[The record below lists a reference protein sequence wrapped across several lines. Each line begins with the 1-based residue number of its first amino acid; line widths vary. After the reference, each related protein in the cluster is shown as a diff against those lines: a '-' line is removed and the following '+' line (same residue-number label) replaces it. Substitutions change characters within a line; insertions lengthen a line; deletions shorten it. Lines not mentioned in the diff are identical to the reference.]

1 MDQVRIGVIGVGRM
15 GQRHCRVYS
24 NLRRVRM
31 VGVCDANPQLGSQ
44 VASQYG
50 VPYFSRV
57 DDLLDQV
64 DAVSLAVPT
73 PLHYDLAKHCI
84 EKDKHLL
91 IEKPMAETLE
101 QAETITKLAEGCG
114 LIVQVGHIERFNPA
128 FVELKNVMEE
138 RTVLAINLRRLS
150 PFIGSNLDVDVV
162 GDLMI
167 HDTDL
172 ALNLVGKHPLSIEA
186 FGLTASDGRLD
197 HVVAHLFFENGPLLT
212 MTASRITEHKV
223 RSIEVTAADAYLE
236 CDLLNKNVLVSRH
249 TIGEY
254 LNHNHKGVKYH
265 QESLVERIQVP
276 AFEPL
281 FSELS
286 HFVEC
291 VLEGKTP
298 SVSARDGMDAL
309 RLVESIR
316 AQAQKNLVY
325 MAAIQSSGSQP
336 LGQTVDVKASVA
348 MGG

>member
-44 VASQYG
+44 VASQYD
-50 VPYFSRV
+50 VPYFSEV

-73 PLHYDLAKHCI
+73 PLHFELARHCI

-101 QAETITKLAEGCG
+101 QAETITRLAEGCG

-186 FGLTASDGRLD
+186 FGLSASDGRLD

-316 AQAQKNLVY
+316 SQAQKNLVY
-325 MAAIQSSGSQP
+325 MAGFQSSGSQP
-336 LGQTVDVKASVA
+336 FDQTVDVKTSVS

>member
-1 MDQVRIGVIGVGRM
+1 M

-24 NLRRVRM
+24 NLRRVCL
-31 VGVCDANPQLGSQ
+31 VGVCDANSQLGSQ
-44 VASQYG
+44 VASQHG
-50 VPYFSRV
+50 VPYFADV
-57 DDLLDQV
+57 DELLDQV

-73 PLHYDLAKHCI
+73 PLHFALAKHCI

-101 QAETITKLAEGCG
+101 QAETITRLAEGCG

-150 PFIGSNLDVDVV
+150 PFAGSNLDVDVV

-172 ALNLVGKHPLSIEA
+172 ALNLVGKPPISVEA

-223 RSIEVTAADAYLE
+223 RSIEVTAVDAYLE
-236 CDLLNKNVLVSRH
+236 CDLLNKNVLVTRH

-291 VLEGKTP
+291 VAEGKTP
-298 SVSARDGMDAL
+298 SVSARDGMNAL
-309 RLVESIR
+309 KLVEAIR
-316 AQAQKNLVY
+316 SQARKNLVY
-325 MAAIQSSGSQP
+325 AANPQTPGQPAGSQ
-336 LGQTVDVKASVA
+336 QVEVKIPVSV
-348 MGG
+348 GD

>member
-24 NLRRVRM
+24 NLRRVSL
-31 VGVCDANPQLGSQ
+31 VGVCDANSELGRQ

-50 VPYFSRV
+50 VPYFNDV
-57 DDLLDQV
+57 DELLDRV

-73 PLHYDLAKHCI
+73 PLHFELAKHCI
-84 EKDKHLL
+84 EKDRHLL

-101 QAETITKLAEGCG
+101 QAETITRLAEGCR

-150 PFIGSNLDVDVV
+150 PFAGSNLDVDVV

-172 ALNLVGKHPLSIEA
+172 ALNLVGKHPISIEA
-186 FGLTASDGRLD
+186 FGLTAPDGRLD
-197 HVVAHLFFENGPLLT
+197 HVVAHLFFESGPLLT

-236 CDLLNKNVLVSRH
+236 CDLLNKNVLVTRH

-254 LNHNHKGVKYH
+254 INHNHKGVKYH

-291 VLEGKTP
+291 VAEGKTP
-298 SVSARDGMDAL
+298 AVSARDGMDAL
-309 RLVESIR
+309 RLVEAIR
-316 AQAQKNLVY
+316 SQARKNLVY
-325 MAAIQSSGSQP
+325 MAGLQAARQP
-336 LGQTVDVKASVA
+336 AGAKPVEVKIPVSV
-348 MGG
+348 GD

>member
-31 VGVCDANPQLGSQ
+31 VGVCDVNQELGVQ
-44 VASQYG
+44 VANQYG
-50 VPYFSRV
+50 VPYFSEM
-57 DDLLDQV
+57 DELLDQV
-64 DAVSLAVPT
+64 DAVSLAVST
-73 PLHYDLAKHCI
+73 QMHFELAKHCI

-101 QAETITKLAEGCG
+101 QAETITRLAEGCG

-138 RTVLAINLRRLS
+138 RAILAINLRRLS

-172 ALNLVGKHPLSIEA
+172 ALNLVGKKPLSLEA

-212 MTASRITEHKV
+212 MTSSRITEHKV

-286 HFVEC
+286 HFAEC

-309 RLVESIR
+309 KLVEDIR
-316 AQAQKNLVY
+316 FQARKNLVY
-325 MAAIQSSGSQP
+325 MAGVQSSASQP
-336 LGQTVDVKASVA
+336 LSQSLDIKSSIAVGD
-348 MGG
+348 